1 MLSYLF
7 KLYRY
12 HPVLLVHTPSF
23 PSRLSSVLSPAWVC
37 SLEARCERRP
47 GRLPGRRRL
56 PHSCLF
62 AVGDAVDRADE
73 VVGNQDRAVAQ
84 FLHGDRPPE
93 VFAVLVDPAL
103 GEDLRLRSEEH
114 TSELPSLMR
123 TSYAVFCL
131 KKK

>member
-23 PSRLSSVLSPAWVC
+23 PSRLSSVLSPSWVC

-93 VFAVLVDPAL
+93 EFAVLADPAL
-103 GEDLRLRSEEH
+103 AATLRLARRNVLLYRLEQQLGTTEE
-114 TSELPSLMR
+114 R
-123 TSYAVFCL
+123 R
-131 KKK
+131 

>member
-23 PSRLSSVLSPAWVC
+23 PSRLSSVLSPSWVC

-62 AVGDAVDRADE
+62 AVGDAVDCADE

-84 FLHGDRPPE
+84 FL
-93 VFAVLVDPAL
+93 
-103 GEDLRLRSEEH
+103 RSEEN
-114 TSELPSLMR
+114 TSELQSLMR
-123 TSYAVFCL
+123 ITHAVFCMTQ
-131 KKK
+131 KTKHKIKCINTH